1 MTVATVEK
9 DRDRRG
15 ARPLHKWHRWP
26 NRERNERQFAK
37 IDRRTTMGRL
47 LAQFKRDLE
56 ARVTKRN
63 YGTPPDAVDAA
74 LIIDACLIRADLAEL
89 ERQLFGTGQP
99 GVQQNA
105 FVATLNAFRK
115 TLGMLGCGE
124 MAEMDRKR
132 ADTSRRAVE
141 TRLFKE
147 LTR

>member
-1 MTVATVEK
+1 MTALAE
-9 DRDRRG
+9 RDRRG
-15 ARPLHKWHRWP
+15 ARPVHLWHKWP
-26 NRERNERQFAK
+26 DRERRERQFIR

-63 YGTPPDAVDAA
+63 NGNPPDAVDQA
-74 LIIDACLIRADLAEL
+74 LIVDACLIRADLAEL
-89 ERQLFGTGQP
+89 EKQLFETGRP

-124 MAEMDRKR
+124 MAEIDRKR